1 MSIYNN
7 MAGIKTLFYSIINE
21 KASVAVVSFIK
32 CMSKIKIII
41 GCLGNRKPYIYR
53 WYIKKTKTIRINIKQ
68 CLMIIDKRDC
78 YILIIFAYGNINRC
92 IIKDIAF
99 NIIINIITPSWY
111 SRRMDT
117 SLTAAKTKTHAH
129 IIKIIRLIMFRHF
142 SFFSF
147 SVKSEIRFVWF
158 CFR

>member
-7 MAGIKTLFYSIINE
+7 MAGIKTIFNSIINE

-68 CLMIIDKRDC
+68 SLMIIDKRDC
-78 YILIIFAYGNINRC
+78 YILIIFAYCNINRC

-99 NIIINIITPSWY
+99 NIIINIVTLLVFKKNGYKPDCCKNKNACTY
-111 SRRMDT
+111 N
-117 SLTAAKTKTHAH
+117 
-129 IIKIIRLIMFRHF
+129 
-142 SFFSF
+142 
-147 SVKSEIRFVWF
+147 
-158 CFR
+158 